1 VLAGSKKSNVCSN
14 RTDDAEGNAM
24 LTVENDWIEY
34 EAVPARRVAV
44 RGGAACAQ
52 RLPVAAQR
60 PVLTPVRAVPDR
72 PAVRPVPARPA
83 GRAAGRAAK
92 PAPLRLTRRGRVVLI
107 VLPSL
112 LALSGALLA
121 AAPGTAEA
129 AAPVV
134 RQTVVVG
141 TGDTLWTI
149 AERIAP
155 GTDPRITVAAL
166 ERANDLSGAMIQAG
180 AVLVL
185 PQQR

>member
-1 VLAGSKKSNVCSN
+1 
-14 RTDDAEGNAM
+14 
-24 LTVENDWIEY
+24 
-34 EAVPARRVAV
+34 
-44 RGGAACAQ
+44 
-52 RLPVAAQR
+52 
-60 PVLTPVRAVPDR
+60 
-72 PAVRPVPARPA
+72 
-83 GRAAGRAAK
+83 
-92 PAPLRLTRRGRVVLI
+92 VLI

-129 AAPVV
+129 AQPTT
-134 RQTVVVG
+134 RQTIVVG

-166 ERANDLSGAMIQAG
+166 ERANRLPGALIEAG

-185 PQQR
+185 PQGR